1 MSSCVRGLWLCL
13 SLLVAGAAQAARF
26 DFDSAGGRLPKEV
39 RPFHYR
45 IALDLDPARS
55 SFTGRSDIDLEVRQ
69 PVDAIVLNA
78 HRLKPIAAQLIDAKG
93 ASRPLTV
100 VDIPERRQ
108 WRLATQP
115 AAPLAAGRWR
125 LVIDYEG
132 SVQRSGQGLYRVD
145 YQAQGQAAQM
155 LATQLEPGHAR
166 ELFPGF
172 DEPAFRA
179 SFEITASAPAP
190 YDIVSNMPAA
200 ADSVQAGRRT
210 VRFAPTPSM
219 ATYLVAVAVGEFDAL
234 EGEQDGV
241 KLRILTARGKRDSA
255 AYAMSATKQLLVY
268 YRDYFGL
275 PYALPKLDQLAVPGV
290 RGGAMEDWGLISY
303 NEGTLLFDPQRSS
316 PRTQQ
321 TVFGI
326 VAHEIAH
333 QWFGNL
339 VTAAWWDDIW
349 LNEAFAT
356 WMAAKASEHFNPQW
370 ELRARARRDKE
381 SGMRRDAGAATRP
394 IAIPVET
401 EDAVFGVFDELTYE
415 KGGAVLSMFES
426 AMGPDTFRDGLR
438 RYMLAHAYGNATAS
452 DLWFH
457 FSQAAGRDISSQIGG
472 WIEQPGFPVVDVG
485 ASCVAGRTELSL
497 SQSRFTT
504 RATGA
509 APTTWQ
515 VPVGLSSGRETRS
528 LVLGQEPVKLV
539 LPGCEPVIVNAGDAG
554 YYRVRYDAEAS
565 ARLRAATATLTSIDR
580 IAITADM
587 AALAASGRL
596 RLADY
601 LEWIAA
607 PAPRSASEWQAIL
620 SQLEAFDQALAG
632 TPAQAALR
640 RWGRERF
647 APELARLG
655 WEPGR
660 DEEQPTLR
668 LRNQL
673 IDLLGRFDDAP
684 TIERARALHASG
696 AVPPSIVAG
705 VVNAVARHA
714 NAAQLDALLAERKAA
729 RGQEEVYRLG
739 HALSLVRDPVLAE
752 RVLALTLSEEWEPPS
767 AAWLAGQ
774 VGPGSGNT
782 ELGWSF
788 MRQNFSAISA
798 KASDWGRLWLLPSA
812 ADGFNDAARA
822 DELIA
827 AQEAALGEPGRDA
840 ARQVAERIRERAELR
855 AREGHRLA
863 AEMASRKLG
872 VTPQ

>member
-115 AAPLAAGRWR
+115 ATPLAAGRWR

-179 SFEITASAPAP
+179 SFEITARAPAR
-190 YDIVSNMPAA
+190 DDNGTKKPAA
-200 ADSVQAGRRT
+200 AAWGQAGRRT
-210 VRFAPTPSM
+210 GRFAPTPSM

-255 AYAMSATKQLLVY
+255 AYAMGATKQLLAY

-438 RYMLAHAYGNATAS
+438 RYMLAHAYGKATAS

-472 WIEQPGFPVVDVG
+472 WIE
-485 ASCVAGRTELSL
+485 
-497 SQSRFTT
+497 
-504 RATGA
+504 
-509 APTTWQ
+509 
-515 VPVGLSSGRETRS
+515 
-528 LVLGQEPVKLV
+528 
-539 LPGCEPVIVNAGDAG
+539 
-554 YYRVRYDAEAS
+554 
-565 ARLRAATATLTSIDR
+565 
-580 IAITADM
+580 
-587 AALAASGRL
+587 
-596 RLADY
+596 
-601 LEWIAA
+601 
-607 PAPRSASEWQAIL
+607 
-620 SQLEAFDQALAG
+620 
-632 TPAQAALR
+632 
-640 RWGRERF
+640 
-647 APELARLG
+647 
-655 WEPGR
+655 
-660 DEEQPTLR
+660 
-668 LRNQL
+668 
-673 IDLLGRFDDAP
+673 
-684 TIERARALHASG
+684 
-696 AVPPSIVAG
+696 
-705 VVNAVARHA
+705 
-714 NAAQLDALLAERKAA
+714 
-729 RGQEEVYRLG
+729 
-739 HALSLVRDPVLAE
+739 
-752 RVLALTLSEEWEPPS
+752 
-767 AAWLAGQ
+767 
-774 VGPGSGNT
+774 
-782 ELGWSF
+782 
-788 MRQNFSAISA
+788 
-798 KASDWGRLWLLPSA
+798 
-812 ADGFNDAARA
+812 
-822 DELIA
+822 
-827 AQEAALGEPGRDA
+827 
-840 ARQVAERIRERAELR
+840 
-855 AREGHRLA
+855 
-863 AEMASRKLG
+863 
-872 VTPQ
+872 